1 MNTALRETLVA
12 FADAHKMRP
21 DWHEPDEQDVMAKVR
36 GSILDNARGD
46 EYWESEGGRKNSG
59 EIVVIL
65 TGPHWRISVNLA
77 NLLADYCALVREVG
91 ERRRQLEWRLSRE
104 PIPHHSNLYNDRG
117 SYH

>member
-91 ERRRQLEWRLSRE
+91 ERAEAARMEVK
-104 PIPHHSNLYNDRG
+104 P
-117 SYH
+117 